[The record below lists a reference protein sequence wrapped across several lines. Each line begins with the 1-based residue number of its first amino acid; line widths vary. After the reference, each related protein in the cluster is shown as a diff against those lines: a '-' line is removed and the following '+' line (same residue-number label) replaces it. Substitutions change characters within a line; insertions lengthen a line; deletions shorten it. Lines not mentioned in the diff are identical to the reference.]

1 MIEMYYNDASSIL
14 TDGIR
19 GVLYLLKKDRT
30 SIKSIK
36 SIKST

>member
-1 MIEMYYNDASSIL
+1 MIKMCYNDASSIV
-14 TDGIR
+14 DDDIG

-30 SIKSIK
+30 SIR